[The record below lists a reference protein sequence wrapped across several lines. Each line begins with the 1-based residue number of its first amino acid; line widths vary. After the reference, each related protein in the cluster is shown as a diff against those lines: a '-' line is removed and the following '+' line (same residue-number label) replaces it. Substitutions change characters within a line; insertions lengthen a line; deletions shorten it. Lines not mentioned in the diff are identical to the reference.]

1 MRLLIA
7 QIVLVLAVAAA
18 LFFQDAGMG
27 YAALYG
33 GAIAIGNTLLL
44 LRRMRRANTELA
56 KDPNED
62 VRSLYAG
69 AVERF
74 VFTLGA
80 MIAGMGWIRL
90 DPMALL
96 IGFAVAYLGHPFS
109 RFVPFA
115 DAAASGG
122 DKKS

>member
-1 MRLLIA
+1 MSVLIA
-7 QIVLVLAVAAA
+7 QLVLVLAVSTA
-18 LFFQDAGMG
+18 LFLQDSSMG
-27 YAALYG
+27 IAALYG
-33 GAIAIGNTLLL
+33 GGIAIGNTLLL
-44 LRRMRRANTELA
+44 LRRVRRANTELA

-62 VRSLYAG
+62 VRLLFAG

-80 MIAGMGWIRL
+80 MAAGMGWIRL

-109 RFVPFA
+109 RFVPTVGS
-115 DAAASGG
+115 ASSGP
-122 DKKS
+122 DEKS